1 MSNFWWLG
9 GLCFSSA
16 QGFSQLRAVPW
27 GRDFCTPFTTY
38 MGVKNYPKSHTAP
51 APTPNGDTDRKRISE
66 SQTPQHPPTHGG
78 HHKTGH
84 PSSTSRNPHKNH
96 LVPPTRS
103 HHQPNRSTLSCTDA
117 RCCPGRSPAPLQSR
131 THPSPCR
138 PLHPPGNTRASR

>member
-51 APTPNGDTDRKRISE
+51 APTPNGDTDRKGISE
-66 SQTPQHPPTHGG
+66 SQTPQHPPTNGG
-78 HHKTGH
+78 HHKPGNPTATVG
-84 PSSTSRNPHKNH
+84 TPHKNH
-96 LVPPTRS
+96 LEHQHRN
-103 HHQPNRSTLSCTDA
+103 HNQPNATPLSGPVTQSGLACA
-117 RCCPGRSPAPLQSR
+117 PAPLQ
-131 THPSPCR
+131 
-138 PLHPPGNTRASR
+138 